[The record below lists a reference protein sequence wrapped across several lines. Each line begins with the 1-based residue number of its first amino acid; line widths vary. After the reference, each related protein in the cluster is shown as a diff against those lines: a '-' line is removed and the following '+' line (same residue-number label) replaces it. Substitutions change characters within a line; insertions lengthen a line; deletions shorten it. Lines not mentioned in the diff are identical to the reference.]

1 MGTRMESGEDLP
13 GMETLEE
20 FLTEPLV
27 VLTAPNYDY
36 TFPVMSYV

>member
-1 MGTRMESGEDLP
+1 MESGEGLP

-20 FLTEPLV
+20 FFAGPLV